1 MKTPKHQSGFTLIE
15 VLIAM
20 TVIALAMSAII
31 QSASTA
37 AYNTSHI
44 RDKTFAHWV
53 AQNHMESLRLEKAFP
68 DIGDKETEVEMVDRK
83 WKINTKVSE
92 TPEKDLRRIDIRVR
106 GESDPKST
114 SITLLT
120 GFLGKP

>member
-1 MKTPKHQSGFTLIE
+1 MTNPKPQTGFTLIE
-15 VLIAM
+15 VLIAI

-31 QSASTA
+31 RTASTS
-37 AYNTSHI
+37 AYNTAHI

-53 AQNHMESLRLEKAFP
+53 AQNHMESLRLEKTFP
-68 DIGDKETEVEMVDRK
+68 STGEKETDVEMADRK
-83 WKINTKVSE
+83 WKITTKISE

-106 GESDPKST
+106 GEDDPKST